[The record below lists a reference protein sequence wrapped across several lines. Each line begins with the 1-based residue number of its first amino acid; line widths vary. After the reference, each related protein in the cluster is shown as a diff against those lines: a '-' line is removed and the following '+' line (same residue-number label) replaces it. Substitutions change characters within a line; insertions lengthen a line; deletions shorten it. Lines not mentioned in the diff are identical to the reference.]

1 MQRTVHDE
9 KGDIS
14 GNPHRGENI
23 GQNNILRH
31 PPLHWV
37 TQKPINLTEVSDQ
50 QRASIPPPSFSLSLS
65 LSAPVW
71 MEHWSHFWMKH
82 GLHPN

>member
-9 KGDIS
+9 KRDIS

-31 PPLHWV
+31 PPLYWV

-50 QRASIPPPSFSLSLS
+50 QRASIPPHHLVSLSLS
-65 LSAPVW
+65 LSPSVDGALVQFLDETRSP
-71 MEHWSHFWMKH
+71 S
-82 GLHPN
+82 